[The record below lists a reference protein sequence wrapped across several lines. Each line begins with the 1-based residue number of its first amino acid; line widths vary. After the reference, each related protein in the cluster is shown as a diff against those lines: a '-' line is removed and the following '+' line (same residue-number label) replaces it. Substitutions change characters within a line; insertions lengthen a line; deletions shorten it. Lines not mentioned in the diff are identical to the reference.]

1 MRGVSLNTSSV
12 KEHKQ
17 MDKGPRSKAEGLP
30 GDGTVLPQK
39 SIFYSMP
46 IRGAKKPVCG
56 NYCKL
61 SFKVTSKEF

>member
-39 SIFYSMP
+39 KHILQYANK
-46 IRGAKKPVCG
+46 RG
-56 NYCKL
+56 
-61 SFKVTSKEF
+61 KEASLW